1 MKSAVDWMIFS
12 FSVSASPSSTPTTAA
27 SSGGLA
33 DLSFGSTPPS
43 EAGSASPDDRI
54 SGTETDDVDI
64 ADEIDEDMD
73 YGGGGHE
80 PPGSP
85 VAGRALVGRDRILF
99 ESYQEASN
107 SSVLLHTPQVC

>member
-1 MKSAVDWMIFS
+1 MIYS
-12 FSVSASPSSTPTTAA
+12 FSVSASPSSTPTTTAT